1 MSGASAL
8 AAAKRRRSKVDASRA
23 TSNTSTSSSNVRS
36 NSSNSSNSNSNNMPS
51 RLNTQQSFQ
60 YMWQKILQVESMVN
74 NNTTIMKSSSS
85 SNNNNSEINGLR
97 QKISIL
103 ENSLKKISTSNN
115 NTVEVDGTKYVSI
128 DQFNDVMNKVA
139 LDMQNMSEKVSQL
152 SDFVSNVQNNNVI
165 LRNMLDS
172 MQSGNFGFDE
182 NSSVGLS
189 IGSVN
194 NFEEEQVEGEDE
206 DVEGED
212 EDVEGED
219 VEDNIKSE
227 DASSP
232 EGGETIVKSVIP
244 IVSEDNTVTAS
255 PDVSSVLDKLKT
267 LNSNEIKQEVKAEL
281 NNNITLVVEES
292 SNNTSN
298 ESV

>member
-212 EDVEGED
+212 